1 MKHYDV
7 CNIHKE
13 TLLSV
18 QYSQQNFIN
27 IEKLLIKSNK
37 TKCNIE

>member
-13 TLLSV
+13 TLLSA
-18 QYSQQNFIN
+18 QYSQQNFVN
-27 IEKLLIKSNK
+27 IKNY
-37 TKCNIE
+37 